1 MPSVLGTAIAIQ
13 SREGVGT
20 AVALAL
26 PLSIFL
32 QMWEKRLLRH
42 RRQLGGK
49 QIEKPPGP
57 EKFKKG
63 KHVGISSHTASWD
76 GGVHPCPGVLCHV
89 FWRRSIN
96 AVIADPRVLDGFD
109 VAAGVLSLVWDLL
122 LIKMMGNKKTD
133 ALPVPGIH
141 SCHGV
146 SQYGCDWEYA
156 VAGLCMALIAV
167 GNMKFEEEE
176 DF

>member
-1 MPSVLGTAIAIQ
+1 MLGTAIAIQ
-13 SREGVGT
+13 REGVGT

-49 QIEKPPGP
+49 QIEKAGP

-63 KHVGISSHTASWD
+63 KHVGISSHTAAGMVVSI
-76 GGVHPCPGVLCHV
+76 HALV
-89 FWRRSIN
+89 FFAMYFGAGSIN

-109 VAAGVLSLVWDLL
+109 VAAGVLSCV
-122 LIKMMGNKKTD
+122 
-133 ALPVPGIH
+133 
-141 SCHGV
+141 
-146 SQYGCDWEYA
+146 
-156 VAGLCMALIAV
+156 GLAS
-167 GNMKFEEEE
+167 
-176 DF
+176 D